1 MTTAPDIQIPTTT
14 VTDDNS
20 FSPVFIRR
28 LLTKLSGII
37 AIDQEQ
43 DPAAWAEEWHM
54 LQQFFWALKPTNPVE
69 AVLAARVVDA
79 HHRGMEISRRAAQ
92 PDLSDEKFHRLHTSA
107 NAAARALS
115 AALSRLE
122 KRQHQASPAEPEP
135 LPVPLFNP
143 TLPVRA
149 ASPLNGSA
157 NNRAARRAAAALAR
171 KSPRLS
177 HNGG

>member
-1 MTTAPDIQIPTTT
+1 MTTTPDIKIPTTT

-28 LLTKLSGII
+28 LLAKLSGII

-54 LQQFFWALKPTNPVE
+54 LQQFFWALKPTNPVD

-115 AALSRLE
+115 RLE

-135 LPVPLFNP
+135 LPVPLFSP

-171 KSPRLS
+171 KSPRLT
-177 HNGG
+177 G